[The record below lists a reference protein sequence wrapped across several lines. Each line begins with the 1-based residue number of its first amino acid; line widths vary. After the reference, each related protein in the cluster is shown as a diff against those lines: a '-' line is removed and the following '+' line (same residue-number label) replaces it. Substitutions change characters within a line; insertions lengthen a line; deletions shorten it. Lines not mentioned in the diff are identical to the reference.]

1 MILYEYLSILKREYG
16 INYMGFRVWIGL
28 WTAFFLIV
36 VVVTDSSVL
45 VKYITRFTG
54 KKDLYF
60 SIIKNSYFLFNVKRK
75 ALLRLLLSYLSK
87 SRSQN
92 S

>member
-16 INYMGFRVWIGL
+16 IDYMGFRVWIGL

-54 KKDLYF
+54 KKRPLF
-60 SIIKNSYFLFNVKRK
+60 FNHEKNNYIYFL
-75 ALLRLLLSYLSK
+75 LI
-87 SRSQN
+87 
-92 S
+92 